1 MTEPDADSTINHA
14 DRAERE
20 RIMLRKMF
28 RTLQSTEGVYIHDEL
43 ATRKVRGLDSP
54 EQLQSVLAEYDLSSP

>member
-1 MTEPDADSTINHA
+1 MTEPDADSTINYA

-28 RTLQSTEGVYIHDEL
+28 RTVQSTEGVYIHDDACDAEG
-43 ATRKVRGLDSP
+43 TRPRFTRTVAVSAGRI
-54 EQLQSVLAEYDLSSP
+54 